1 MIREPGYSPILVGL
15 AMVGIGLVAC
25 RIEPA
30 ALRLPEP
37 AGRPRLRDIRDG
49 RDVARAARDGIATLI
64 PRNLT
69 RSLGRTLMLMGGAL
83 IAVRALD
90 ELVDDD
96 SASY

>member
-1 MIREPGYSPILVGL
+1 
-15 AMVGIGLVAC
+15 MVGIGIAAR
-25 RIEPA
+25 RIEPDV
-30 ALRLPEP
+30 LRLPEP
-37 AGRPRLRDIRDG
+37 ADHVRLKDIRGG
-49 RDVARAARDGIATLI
+49 RDVARAARDGIAGFI

-96 SASY
+96 SAEY